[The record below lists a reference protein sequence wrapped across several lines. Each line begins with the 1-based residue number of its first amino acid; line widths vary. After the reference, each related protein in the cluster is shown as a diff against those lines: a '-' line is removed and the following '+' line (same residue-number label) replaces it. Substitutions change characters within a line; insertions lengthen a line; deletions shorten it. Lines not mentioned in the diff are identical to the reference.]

1 MKELSKVVLRT
12 NHAIKN
18 QLQIVLC
25 GLDIDST
32 DTQKEVAEK
41 AVNNIVKGLLE
52 VEGLIQEQRKEKGV
66 IPEIII
72 YT

>member
-18 QLQIVLC
+18 QLTVVLC
-25 GLDIDST
+25 GLDPDAT

-41 AVNNIVKGLLE
+41 AVNKIVKGLLE
-52 VEGLIQEQRKEKGV
+52 VEALIRETKK
-66 IPEIII
+66 
-72 YT
+72 